1 MYTVRL
7 SEEVTILR
15 EVIVEV
21 DEDPRGKELSLT
33 EAINPTRKEVVRQD
47 EIYKPILVEIL
58 DIREGQY
65 KQNICPSCEKTID
78 NCTCL
83 PMT

>member
-21 DEDPRGKELSLT
+21 QEDPRGKELSLT
-33 EAINPTRKEVVRQD
+33 ESINPVRREIVRQE

-65 KQNICPSCEKTID
+65 KQDVCPSCEKSLSD
-78 NCTCL
+78 CTCL